1 MAKKNKNSFGGANS
15 FGKFKG
21 SVFSGSTP
29 KIETY
34 KVEPIEGVFGGS
46 IPNSIYTIDREST
59 WSRWRRGWELGSANI
74 SNTAYQYPF
83 EYIIPTTSGAIDQI
97 GNREPLMSGVFR
109 GFPTKNKELGIHWAG
124 KVEPGNLRFDRLSD
138 ASGTLL
144 AISGEVPRSTL
155 YLGVPQDNENY
166 WYIQLSG
173 TFSTISP
180 VPPPLY
186 VTFSG
191 TTQTLKPIVGDILED
206 KILTVSGQAIDIDS
220 RDPATNRRFGFV
232 QAVLAG
238 VDQFQGILKLEKLGS
253 VQGTID
259 GILATPSR
267 IPPHTGRFFQTGARF
282 CCSCQDFTRR
292 DYAYLSNLGVR
303 KKPLFPRTNVA
314 SLKPGRTEEVYELG
328 KLSNAMMTQV
338 NEKITQNRSLTIIA
352 PSGYQLVG
360 VGASGET
367 KDVRDPKTLYRD
379 APGQFTDFGKV
390 YRRGFGD
397 NPSPTQVA
405 EGMPKYGDY
414 KQSGLA
420 ITEISDDWTYV
431 LDQYRYCKH
440 IYAMRYIAG
449 EFPTEPSDFPIDAGL
464 MSEWENMLID
474 KTVTEQTKSLREFVN
489 YGVSHMDIPPFN
501 CQSPIMI
508 PMLQKL
514 FNFPSEFIELQQ
526 FIMRDK
532 NGVAYIP
539 ASGQKPNAE
548 GQS

>member
-1 MAKKNKNSFGGANS
+1 MVKKNKNSFGGGNS
-15 FGKFKG
+15 FGRFQG

-29 KIETY
+29 EVKPY
-34 KVEPIEGVFGGS
+34 KVNPIEGVFGGS
-46 IPNSIYTIDREST
+46 VPNSLYTVEREAT
-59 WSRWRRGWELGSANI
+59 WSRWRRGWELGAANL

-83 EYIIPTTSGAIDQI
+83 EYIIPTTSGAVDQI
-97 GNREPLMSGVFR
+97 GAREPLMSGVFR

-124 KVEPGNLRFDRLSD
+124 KVEPGNLRFDRLED

-144 AISGEVPRSTL
+144 AISGEVNKNTL

-173 TFSTISP
+173 TFNTVNP

-191 TTQTLKPIVGDILED
+191 TSQTLKPIVGDIIED

-238 VDQFQGILKLEKLGS
+238 VDQYQGILKLEKLGS

-267 IPPHTGRFFQTGARF
+267 IPPHSGRFFQTGARF

-303 KKPLFPRTNVA
+303 KKPLFPRANVA
-314 SLKPGRTEEVYELG
+314 NLKPGRIEEVFELG
-328 KLSNAMMTQV
+328 QLSNAMMTEV
-338 NEKITQNRSLTIIA
+338 NEKITQNRTLTIIA

-360 VGASGET
+360 ISSSGIT

-379 APGQFTDFGKV
+379 SPGQYNDFGKV
-390 YRRGFGD
+390 YQRGFGD

-414 KQSGLA
+414 KQSGLT

-440 IYAMRYIAG
+440 IYAMKYIAG
-449 EFPTEPSDFPIDAGL
+449 EFPIEPSDFPIDTGL
-464 MSEWENMLID
+464 MSEWENNLVD
-474 KTVTEQTKSLREFVN
+474 KTITEQTKSLKEFVN

-501 CQSPIMI
+501 CQSPVMI

-539 ASGQKPNAE
+539 ASGQKPNAD

>member
-1 MAKKNKNSFGGANS
+1 MAKRNKNSFGGASS

-21 SVFSGSTP
+21 SSFEGSTP
-29 KIETY
+29 KVETY

-46 IPNSIYTIDREST
+46 VPNSLYTIEREAT
-59 WSRWRRGWELGSANI
+59 WSRWRRGWELGTSNLA
-74 SNTAYQYPF
+74 NTAYQYPF
-83 EYIIPTTSGAIDQI
+83 EYIIPTTSGAVDQI

-109 GFPTKNKELGIHWAG
+109 GFPTKNKELGMHWAG
-124 KVEPGNLRFDRLSD
+124 KVEPGNLRFDRLED

-144 AISGEVPRSTL
+144 AISGEVPKTTL
-155 YLGVPQDNENY
+155 YSGVAQDNENY

-173 TFSTISP
+173 VFSEINP
-180 VPPPLY
+180 VPPPLF

-206 KILTVSGQAIDIDS
+206 KILTVSGEAIDIDS

-238 VDQFQGILKLEKLGS
+238 IDQFKGILKLEKLGS

-267 IPPHTGRFFQTGARF
+267 IPPHSGRFFQTGARF
-282 CCSCQDFTRR
+282 CCSCQDFVRR
-292 DYAYLSNLGVR
+292 DYAYLSSLGVR
-303 KKPLFPRTNVA
+303 KKPLFPRANVA
-314 SLKPGRTEEVYELG
+314 TLKPGRTEEVFELG
-328 KLSNAMMTQV
+328 QLSNAMMTEV
-338 NEKITQNRSLTIIA
+338 NEKITQNRTLTIIA
-352 PSGYQLVG
+352 PSGFQLVG
-360 VGASGET
+360 VGVSGET
-367 KDVRDPKTLYRD
+367 KDARDPKTLYRD
-379 APGQFTDFGKV
+379 VPGQFTDFGKV

-440 IYAMRYIAG
+440 IYAMKYIAG
-449 EFPTEPSDFPIDAGL
+449 EFPTEPSDFPMNTSL
-464 MSEWENMLID
+464 MAEWEDNLVT
-474 KTVTEQTKSLREFVN
+474 KTAQEQTKYLTEFIN
-489 YGVSHMDIPPFN
+489 YGISHMDVPPFN

-548 GQS
+548 GQP

>member
-1 MAKKNKNSFGGANS
+1 MASKKSNPFGGSNGFGNFKNQS
-15 FGKFKG
+15 FDRVG
-21 SVFSGSTP
+21 P

-34 KVEPIEGVFGGS
+34 RVEPIEGVFGGS
-46 IPNSIYTIDREST
+46 IPNSLYTVDREST
-59 WSRWRRGWELGSANI
+59 WSRWRRGYELGTANLK
-74 SNTAYQYPF
+74 NTAYQYDF
-83 EYIIPTTSGAIDQI
+83 AYIIPTTSGAIDQI
-97 GNREPLMSGVFR
+97 GAREPQVSGVFR

-124 KVEPGNLRFDRLSD
+124 QVFPGNLRFDRLD
-138 ASGTLL
+138 DGSGTLL
-144 AISGEVPRSTL
+144 AISGEVPKNTL
-155 YLGVPQDNENY
+155 FLGVEQDNQNY

-173 TFSTISP
+173 SFSTINP
-180 VPPPLY
+180 VPPPLF

-191 TTQTLKPIVGDILED
+191 TTQTLKPINGDILED
-206 KILTVSGQAIDIDS
+206 KILTVSGTAIDIDS

-232 QAVLAG
+232 QAVLID
-238 VDQFQGILKLEKLGS
+238 VDQYQGILKLEKLGS

-267 IPPHTGRFFQTGARF
+267 ISPHPGRFFQTGPRY

-314 SLKPGRTEEVYELG
+314 TLKPGRTEEVYELG
-328 KLSNAMMTQV
+328 QLSNAMMTEV
-338 NEKITQNRSLTIIA
+338 NEKIVQNRSLTIVA

-360 VGASGET
+360 VGVSGET

-379 APGQFTDFGKV
+379 VPGQFTDFGKI

-414 KQSGLA
+414 KQSGLT

-440 IYAMRYIAG
+440 IYAMKYIAD

-464 MSEWENMLID
+464 MTEWENNLID
-474 KTVTEQTKSLREFVN
+474 KTIKEQKDSFNSFTE
-489 YGVSHMDIPPFN
+489 YGISHMDIPPYN

-508 PMLQKL
+508 PMLQRL

-526 FIMRDK
+526 FIMFDK

-539 ASGQKPNAE
+539 ASGQKPNSE
-548 GQS
+548 GQP

>member
-46 IPNSIYTIDREST
+46 IPNSLYTVEREST
-59 WSRWRRGWELGSANI
+59 WSRWRRGYELGTANLT
-74 SNTAYQYPF
+74 NTAYKYPF
-83 EYIIPTTSGAIDQI
+83 EYIIPTTSGAVDEI
-97 GNREPLMSGVFR
+97 GAREPLMSGVFR

-124 KVEPGNLRFDRLSD
+124 KVLPGNLRFDRLED

-144 AISGEVPRSTL
+144 AISGEVPKSTL
-155 YLGVPQDNENY
+155 YSGVKQDNENY

-173 TFSTISP
+173 VFNTISP
-180 VPPPLY
+180 VPPPLL

-191 TTQTLKPIVGDILED
+191 TNQTLKPIVGDILED
-206 KILTVSGQAIDIDS
+206 KILTVSGEAINIDS

-238 VDQFQGILKLEKLGS
+238 IDEYQGILKFEKLGS
-253 VQGTID
+253 VQATLD

-267 IPPHTGRFFQTGARF
+267 IPPHKGRFLQTGARY

-303 KKPLFPRTNVA
+303 KKPLFPRANVA
-314 SLKPGRTEEVYELG
+314 TLKPGRTEEVYELG
-328 KLSNAMMTQV
+328 NLSNAMMTEV
-338 NEKITQNRSLTIIA
+338 NAKIVQNRSLTIVA

-360 VGASGET
+360 VGVSGDT

-414 KQSGLA
+414 KQSGLD

-440 IYAMRYIAG
+440 IYAMRYLEG

-464 MSEWENMLID
+464 MSEWEASLID
-474 KTVTEQTKSLREFVN
+474 KTITEQTKSLSEFIN

-514 FNFPSEFIELQQ
+514 FNFPSKFIELQQ

-539 ASGQKPNAE
+539 ASGQKPNAD